1 MEHEASSYGGIV
13 MEKETEILAE
23 NIKRFIYASTLTLSK
38 AETVDLLADL
48 ASWNVD
54 FMLME
59 TKGYLDLATG
69 EDKK

>member
-1 MEHEASSYGGIV
+1 
-13 MEKETEILAE
+13 MEKETEKIAE
-23 NIKRFIYASTLTLSK
+23 NIKKFIYASTLTLSK

-59 TKGYLDLATG
+59 TKEYLDLTTG
-69 EDKK
+69 EDKE

>member
-1 MEHEASSYGGIV
+1 
-13 MEKETEILAE
+13 MEKETEIIAE
-23 NIKRFIYASTLTLSK
+23 NIKKFIYASVLTLTK
-38 AETVDLLADL
+38 AEAIDLLADL

>member
-1 MEHEASSYGGIV
+1 MEHEASSYGGTV
-13 MEKETEILAE
+13 MEKETEKIAE
-23 NIKRFIYASTLTLSK
+23 NIKRFIYASTLTLTK
-38 AETVDLLADL
+38 AEAIDLLADL
-48 ASWNVD
+48 ASWSVD

>member
-1 MEHEASSYGGIV
+1 
-13 MEKETEILAE
+13 MEKETEIIAE
-23 NIKRFIYASTLTLSK
+23 NIKKFIYASTLTLSK

-59 TKGYLDLATG
+59 TKEYLNLETG

>member
-1 MEHEASSYGGIV
+1 
-13 MEKETEILAE
+13 MEKETEIIAE
-23 NIKRFIYASTLTLSK
+23 NIKKFIYASALTLTK
-38 AETVDLLADL
+38 AEAIDLLADL
-48 ASWNVD
+48 TSWNVD

>member
-1 MEHEASSYGGIV
+1 
-13 MEKETEILAE
+13 MEKETEIIAE
-23 NIKRFIYASTLTLSK
+23 NIKKLIYASTLTLPK

-59 TKGYLDLATG
+59 TKEYLNLATG
-69 EDKK
+69 EDKE

>member
-1 MEHEASSYGGIV
+1 
-13 MEKETEILAE
+13 MEKETEKIAE
-23 NIKRFIYASTLTLSK
+23 NIKKLIYASTLTLSK
-38 AETVDLLADL
+38 VETVDLLADL
-48 ASWNVD
+48 ASWSVD

>member
-1 MEHEASSYGGIV
+1 
-13 MEKETEILAE
+13 MEKETEIIAD
-23 NIKRFIYASTLTLSK
+23 NIKKLIYASTLTLSK

-59 TKGYLDLATG
+59 TKGYLDLTTG